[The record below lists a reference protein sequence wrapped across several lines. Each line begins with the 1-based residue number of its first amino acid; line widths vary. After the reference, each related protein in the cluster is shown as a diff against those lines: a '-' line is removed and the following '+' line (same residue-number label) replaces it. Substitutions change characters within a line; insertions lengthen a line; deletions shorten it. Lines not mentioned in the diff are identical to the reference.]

1 MVPEQR
7 LLVGVCVSGE
17 SDVGVSDPGS
27 GPRARRLQISGPVCM
42 TNREIVFPGVQKSEG
57 PASIQYYYVVN
68 VRSCVRYL
76 HCTRVLV
83 TRDPTLG
90 AGRRGSK
97 TANAKDYKTTCSCT
111 RVSTLMRS
119 SCQYVCAAKRRRA
132 SSRQSCSIGFSATF
146 SSVAGIEKLQ
156 TRCEVGA

>member
-27 GPRARRLQISGPVCM
+27 GPRARRLQISGLVCM
-42 TNREIVFPGVQKSEG
+42 ANREIVFPGVQKSEG

-97 TANAKDYKTTCSCT
+97 T
-111 RVSTLMRS
+111 RMR
-119 SCQYVCAAKRRRA
+119 KITRRRA
-132 SSRQSCSIGFSATF
+132 RARASLRSCAPAASMFALQSVDGHRHASPVASASRQRSPPWPAPRSCRRDA
-146 SSVAGIEKLQ
+146 K
-156 TRCEVGA
+156 

>member
-27 GPRARRLQISGPVCM
+27 GPRARRLQISGPVCS
-42 TNREIVFPGVQKSEG
+42 NCEIVFPGVQKSEG

-83 TRDPTLG
+83 TRDPTWG
-90 AGRRGSK
+90 WARGSK

-146 SSVAGIEKLQ
+146 SSVASTEKLQ

>member
-1 MVPEQR
+1 MPEQR

-27 GPRARRLQISGPVCM
+27 GPRAARRLQISGPVCS
-42 TNREIVFPGVQKSEG
+42 NCEIVFPGVQKSKG

-83 TRDPTLG
+83 TRDPSLG
-90 AGRRGSK
+90 LGVIPLSWAAWEQDRECERLQDDVLVHARLYAHALQLPVCLRCK
-97 TANAKDYKTTCSCT
+97 A
-111 RVSTLMRS
+111 ST
-119 SCQYVCAAKRRRA
+119 
-132 SSRQSCSIGFSATF
+132 
-146 SSVAGIEKLQ
+146 GIVTPVL
-156 TRCEVGA
+156 